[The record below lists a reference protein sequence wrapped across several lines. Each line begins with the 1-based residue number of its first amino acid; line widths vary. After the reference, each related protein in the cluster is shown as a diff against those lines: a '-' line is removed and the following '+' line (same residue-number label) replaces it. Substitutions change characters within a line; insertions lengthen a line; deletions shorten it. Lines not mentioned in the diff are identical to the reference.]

1 MFAEV
6 LLDFEGEVL
15 IDPSD
20 FEGDFE
26 RVIDLR
32 ERAVSRVELDIDN
45 GADDL
50 NDFACLIHVR

>member
-1 MFAEV
+1 LV
-6 LLDFEGEVL
+6 
-15 IDPSD
+15 DPSD